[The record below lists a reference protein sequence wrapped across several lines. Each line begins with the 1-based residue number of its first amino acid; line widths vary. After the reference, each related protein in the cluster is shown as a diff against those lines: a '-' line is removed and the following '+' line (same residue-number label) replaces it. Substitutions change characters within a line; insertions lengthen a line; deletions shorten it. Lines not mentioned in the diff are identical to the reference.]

1 MELSNILQKHYSSLS
16 QDDRRKIENE
26 MENKLSEYVKIHIRE
41 LSSTGIVK
49 IALSDF
55 EIKATGRVPGVP
67 LNQFALDEYKGNL
80 RIAVT
85 ISGQG
90 TMWGGWSSTSLRL
103 GERSDSSANDVYVLD
118 KDLEIT
124 GSIKDLGL
132 TERIYSARFIGEKAF
147 LVTFRQV
154 DPFYVLDLSDPK
166 NPRKAGELKIPGF
179 SSYLHPL
186 KENLILGVGQENGR
200 VKLSLFDVSDSSS
213 PKEID
218 KYTLDEYYSE
228 AQNNHHAFCRTK
240 NTKYFFLPGGQTGYV
255 FSYAGNKL
263 SLKKRLVRCR
273 RKGLCM

>member
-154 DPFYVLDLSDPK
+154 DPFYVLDLSDPN

-200 VKLSLFDVSDSSS
+200 VKLSLFDVSDS
-213 PKEID
+213 
-218 KYTLDEYYSE
+218 
-228 AQNNHHAFCRTK
+228 
-240 NTKYFFLPGGQTGYV
+240 
-255 FSYAGNKL
+255 
-263 SLKKRLVRCR
+263 
-273 RKGLCM
+273 